1 MSSNTTAIDQE
12 AIAGLQEN
20 VTINYIYTVLAALVA
35 YEFLITINQEISMA
49 WQRKPTGATWL
60 FMINRYLML
69 VTGVLEVR
77 LPWMSSHHQHGA
89 VVDTSNS
96 CAGVFVVS
104 ALMFSQFIVFAMFS
118 ALRIYAVWDRSLP
131 LFVVVFALNLVPL
144 ATNLYTAI
152 ITSYENVNYP
162 LLGTICGGSTNL
174 SWGVFFGLV
183 GVAALGT
190 RLALIVAD
198 LLVVVLTWVKTWETR
213 RLASEAGIQVPLI
226 TLLLRDGTVYFM

>member
-1 MSSNTTAIDQE
+1 
-12 AIAGLQEN
+12 
-20 VTINYIYTVLAALVA
+20 
-35 YEFLITINQEISMA
+35 MA

-69 VTGVLEVR
+69 VTGVLGGPFPGLEVR

-96 CAGVFVVS
+96 CAGVFVVA
-104 ALMFSQFIVFAMFS
+104 ALMFSQFIVFA
-118 ALRIYAVWDRSLP
+118 
-131 LFVVVFALNLVPL
+131 
-144 ATNLYTAI
+144 T
-152 ITSYENVNYP
+152 
-162 LLGTICGGSTNL
+162 
-174 SWGVFFGLV
+174 
-183 GVAALGT
+183 ALGT